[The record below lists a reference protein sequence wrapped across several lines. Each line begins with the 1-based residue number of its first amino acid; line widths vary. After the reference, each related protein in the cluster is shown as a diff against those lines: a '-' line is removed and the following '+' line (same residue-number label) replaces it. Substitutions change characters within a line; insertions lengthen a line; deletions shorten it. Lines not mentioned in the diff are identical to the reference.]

1 VTDPAT
7 DPAIGAAIDS
17 VGDTWSDVGT
27 RILFFA
33 DAASVHTRRWVAA
46 VVERGAEA
54 IVITRQPA
62 DVPGA
67 RDVIAVAPGTD
78 KLGWF
83 KALPEVRRVAREVA
97 GHFHPTLVHGHYVT
111 SYGLWASACGL
122 ACPTVLTAWGSD
134 ILVTPRESRLMRL
147 VVAWSL
153 RHADLITAD
162 SMDMIDEIGRY
173 HPQAPCHQ
181 ILWGADTDVFMPA
194 EAVADTSAEPQHFD
208 IVSLRSWESNYN
220 IDIIVAGFARF
231 VAQRPQT
238 HARLHL
244 LGGGS
249 LSNALHAQVAELGLQ
264 DRVQFHG
271 RVNDVQMVQAIQRS
285 RVSVSVP
292 TSDATSVSVL
302 ESMACGLPVLASD
315 LPANRQW
322 LDAQGGWVVPVRD
335 AEALTHALLL
345 AHDHPEQL
353 AQMGLHNRER
363 IERDASR
370 RGQMDAMWRL
380 YQRLLHPT
388 VPRLQR
394 KRAVRG

>member
-1 VTDPAT
+1 MT
-7 DPAIGAAIDS
+7 AALAAPMAAPLPE
-17 VGDTWSDVGT
+17 VGT

-46 VVERGAEA
+46 VAERGAEA

-62 DVPGA
+62 EVPGA
-67 RDVIAVAPGTD
+67 KEVIAIAPGGD
-78 KLGWF
+78 KLTWF
-83 KALPEVRRVAREVA
+83 QALPHVRRVAREVA
-97 GHFHPTLVHGHYVT
+97 ARFHPTLVHGHYVT
-111 SYGLWASACGL
+111 SYGLWAAACGL
-122 ACPTVLTAWGSD
+122 SCPTVLTAWGSD

-162 SMDMIDEIGRY
+162 SMDMIDEIARY

-181 ILWGADTDVFMPA
+181 ILWGADTDVFTPA
-194 EAVADTSAEPQHFD
+194 GERPDASHFD
-208 IVSLRSWESNYN
+208 IVSLRSWEPNYN
-220 IDIIVAGFARF
+220 IDTIVDGFARF
-231 VAQRPQT
+231 VAQRPQAQ
-238 HARLHL
+238 ARLHL

-249 LSNALHAQVAELGLQ
+249 LSDALRAQVAELGLHSQ
-264 DRVQFHG
+264 VQFHG
-271 RVNDVQMVQAIQRS
+271 RVNDVQMVQAIQQS

-335 AEALTHALLL
+335 AQAVCDALLQ
-345 AHDHPEQL
+345 AHDHPAQS

-388 VPRLQR
+388 VPRVQR